1 MFKITSRKIVSSVI
15 TAVALTTST
24 LSASDVVATVNGDK
38 ITKQDVAILLG
49 NPNIN
54 FDSLPK
60 KNKNQ
65 ILDQIINNKLLT
77 KKAISNGIEKDKEFK
92 ENLEK
97 LKEDLALRVWL
108 KKESEKITVSEKE
121 AKDYFNENKA
131 QFKVPATL
139 EARHILTKTEK
150 EAKDIIKDLD
160 KASNKK
166 DTFVELAKTKSVG
179 PSGPKGGYLGKF
191 PETKMVPEF
200 SKAAKALAVGKYS
213 KTPVKTQFGY
223 HVIYLENKE
232 AEKNLAYDEIKD
244 RIKQVIKQKKFS
256 DKLQSEAN
264 KLRDKAKI
272 VIK

>member
-1 MFKITSRKIVSSVI
+1 MFKITSRKLVSSVI

-77 KKAISNGIEKDKEFK
+77 KKAISNGIEKDKEYK

-121 AKDYFNENKA
+121 AKDYFNENKT

-160 KASNKK
+160 KAINKK

-244 RIKQVIKQKKFS
+244 RIKQVLKQKKFS